1 MGNRP
6 SDTSLELTD
15 LFSLERVPIVD
26 DYLMK
31 GESRHPLPA
40 VSTGIRSAL
49 NLSVQPQSL

>member
-6 SDTSLELTD
+6 SDTPLELTD
-15 LFSLERVPIVD
+15 LFSLERVPIAD